1 MAKLYVGNLPYKY
14 NDADLKA
21 LFDQYGEV
29 TSAVVIMDKM
39 SGRSK
44 GFGFVELG
52 DDVAETA
59 MSDLNGKDVDGLTL
73 KVSVARPMEERPR
86 NGGFNNRSGGGGFNN
101 RGGSRNGGGYNNRY

>member
-21 LFDQYGEV
+21 LFEQYGEV
-29 TSAVVIMDKM
+29 TSSVVIMDKM

-52 DDVAETA
+52 DDVAEQA
-59 MSDLNGKDVDGLTL
+59 MSDLNGKEVDGLTL
-73 KVSVARPMEERPR
+73 KVSVARPMEDRPA
-86 NGGFNNRSGGGGFNN
+86 RSGGYNNNGGGYNK
-101 RGGSRNGGGYNNRY
+101 GGSRSGGGYNNRY

>member
-21 LFDQYGEV
+21 LFEAYGEI

-52 DDVAETA
+52 DDVAEQA
-59 MSDLNGKDVDGLTL
+59 MSELNGKEVEGLTL
-73 KVSVARPMEERPR
+73 KVSVARPMEDRPR
-86 NGGFNNRSGGGGFNN
+86 SNGGYNNNRN
-101 RGGSRNGGGYNNRY
+101 GGSRNGGYNNRY

>member
-21 LFDQYGEV
+21 LFEQYGEI

-52 DDVAETA
+52 DDVAEQA
-59 MSDLNGKDVDGLTL
+59 MSEMNGKDVEGLTL
-73 KVSVARPMEERPR
+73 KVSVARPMEDRPR
-86 NGGFNNRSGGGGFNN
+86 HSNGGGYN
-101 RGGSRNGGGYNNRY
+101 RGGGSRSGGGYNNRY

>member
-21 LFDQYGEV
+21 LFEQYGEI

-52 DDVAETA
+52 DDVADQAISE
-59 MSDLNGKDVDGLTL
+59 MNGKEVEGLTL

-86 NGGFNNRSGGGGFNN
+86 NSGGYNNRGGNN
-101 RGGSRNGGGYNNRY
+101 YNKGGSRNGGGYNNRY